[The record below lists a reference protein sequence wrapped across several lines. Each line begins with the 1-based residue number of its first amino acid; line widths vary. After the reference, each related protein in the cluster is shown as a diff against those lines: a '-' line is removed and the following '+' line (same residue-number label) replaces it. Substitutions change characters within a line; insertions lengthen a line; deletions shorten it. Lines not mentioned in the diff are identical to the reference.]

1 MRRSKY
7 SFTALAVILFGVS
20 AHAADRYVSTSGNDT
35 NAGTLAAPL
44 RTITQ
49 AAAIAQPGDTIHVR
63 GGVYTG
69 RVKIYSKGTASAR
82 ITFRPYNNEKVTLD
96 GAGVPSDKAV
106 VALSET
112 EYVDFT
118 GFEVRNAPYI
128 GILGWYAKNTRI
140 LNNDVHDTV
149 RGGIWVGADTTG
161 YSSDITVSGNSV
173 HNTVLENQY
182 HNMGG
187 GGWAGAVVVSVT
199 ERATITGNRIWNN
212 DGEGLISL
220 RSNHHVIRDNEIW
233 DNFSVELYI
242 DNSRFAIVDRNFVY
256 NTGNPRYL
264 RDGKRAA
271 GIAVANETNAN
282 MNPSSDNLF
291 SNNIVVGTRWGFYY
305 GAWESG
311 GGFRNSRVV
320 NNTFY
325 GTTDAIIEIENDA
338 HASSVVQNNIFYAV
352 GSPTPRYTGVGAGV
366 TYANN
371 LWYGG
376 TAGTAS
382 SSTDVLADPR
392 LANPGGHAPADY
404 KIHAGSAAIG
414 KALDVTS
421 LVSTD
426 YFATQRATPLD
437 IGAHQLGTG
446 PSSDLVPPSIP
457 LNLRAINGH
466 ATSVTIAWDAATDNI
481 GVTGY
486 TIVRNGVEV
495 GSTPS
500 TTWTDNAASE
510 GKLYAYQVHAVDAAG
525 NRSAA
530 SVALTLAWNSSD
542 AEAPSAPVVHFRG
555 ATSTTVAIGWTPAT
569 DNLGVTEYRVYRGST
584 LVGSTSSRR
593 FLDHGLDPLTTY
605 SYVVVAVDAA
615 SNTTISNE
623 VTATTKA
630 AGKKRASRH

>member
-1 MRRSKY
+1 MRRSKHF
-7 SFTALAVILFGVS
+7 FTALAVVLFGAT
-20 AHAADRYVSTSGNDT
+20 AHAADRYVSTSGNDA

-49 AAAIAQPGDTIHVR
+49 AAAVAQPGDTIHVR

-82 ITFRPYNNEKVTLD
+82 ITFRPYNSEKVTLD

-106 VALSET
+106 VSLNEA
-112 EYVDFT
+112 EYVDFN

-128 GILGWYAKNTRI
+128 GILGWYAKNIRI
-140 LNNDVHDTV
+140 LNNDVHGTV
-149 RGGIWVGADTTG
+149 RGGIWVGADTMG

-220 RSNHHVIRDNEIW
+220 RSNHHVIRDNQIW

-242 DNSRFAIVDRNFVY
+242 DNSRFATVDRNFVY

-264 RDGKRAA
+264 RDGRRAA
-271 GIAVANETNAN
+271 GIAVANETNSN

-311 GGFRNSRVV
+311 GGLRNSKVV

-338 HASSVVQNNIFYAV
+338 HANSVVQNNIFNAV
-352 GSPTPRYTGVGAGV
+352 GSPTPRYTGAGTGV

-371 LWYGG
+371 VWYGG

-382 SSTDVLADPR
+382 SSTDVLADPM
-392 LANPGGHAPADY
+392 LVNPGGWTAADY
-404 KIHAGSAAIG
+404 KIRAGSAAISR
-414 KALDVTS
+414 ALNVTS

-426 YFATQRATPLD
+426 HFAALRATPFD

-446 PSSDLVPPSIP
+446 TSSDLIPPSVP
-457 LNLRAINGH
+457 LNLRATNGH
-466 ATSVTIAWDAATDNI
+466 ATSVTIAWDAATDNV

-486 TIVRNGVEV
+486 TIVRNGVQIA
-495 GSTPS
+495 STAA
-500 TTWTDNAASE
+500 TTWTDNTVTE
-510 GKLYAYQVHAVDAAG
+510 GKLYAYQVRAVDAAG

-530 SVALTLAWNSSD
+530 SAVLTLAWNSSD
-542 AEAPSAPVVHFRG
+542 AEAPSAPTAYFRG
-555 ATSTTVAIGWTPAT
+555 ATSSTVEIGWSPAT
-569 DNLGVTEYRVYRGST
+569 DNIGVSEYRVYRGSA

-593 FLDHGLDPLTTY
+593 FTDQGLDPLTTY
-605 SYVVVAVDAA
+605 TYVVVAVDAA
-615 SNTTISNE
+615 GNTTISNE
-623 VTATTKA
+623 VTAITKA
-630 AGKKRASRH
+630 ARKKRAARH

>member
-1 MRRSKY
+1 MRRSRY
-7 SFTALAVILFGVS
+7 FTALAVVLFGAT
-20 AHAADRYVSTSGNDT
+20 AHAADRYVSTSGNDA

-49 AAAIAQPGDTIHVR
+49 AAVVAQPGDTIHVR

-69 RVKIYSKGTASAR
+69 RVKISSKGTASAR
-82 ITFRPYNNEKVTLD
+82 ITFRAYNNEKVTLD

-106 VALSET
+106 VSLSET
-112 EYVDFT
+112 ESVDFV

-140 LNNDVHDTV
+140 LNNDVRDTV
-149 RGGIWVGADTTG
+149 RGGIWIGADTTG

-242 DNSRFAIVDRNFVY
+242 DNSRFATVDRNFVY
-256 NTGNPRYL
+256 STGNPRYL
-264 RDGKRAA
+264 RDGMRAA
-271 GIAVANETNAN
+271 GIAVANETNSN

-311 GGFRNSRVV
+311 GGFRNSKVV

-352 GSPTPRYTGVGAGV
+352 GSPTPRYTGVGSGV

-376 TAGTAS
+376 TAGAAS
-382 SSTDVLADPR
+382 SSTDVLADPTFVK
-392 LANPGGHAPADY
+392 PGGRTPADY
-404 KIHAGSAAIG
+404 KIRVGSAAIG

-426 YFATQRATPLD
+426 YFAAQRVTPFD
-437 IGAHQLGTG
+437 IGAHQLSAGA
-446 PSSDLVPPSIP
+446 SSDLVPPSVP
-457 LNLRAINGH
+457 VNVRATNGH
-466 ATSVTIAWDAATDNI
+466 ATSVTIAWDAATDNV

-486 TIVRNGVEV
+486 TIVRNGVQV
-495 GSTPS
+495 GSVAA
-500 TTWTDNAASE
+500 TTWTDNAVTE

-525 NRSAA
+525 NRSGA
-530 SVALTLAWNSSD
+530 SAVLSLAWNSSD
-542 AEAPSAPVVHFRG
+542 AEAPSAPVVHFRD
-555 ATSTTVAIGWTPAT
+555 ATSTTVEIGWMPAS
-569 DNLGVTEYRVYRGST
+569 DNIGVTEYRVYRGSA

-593 FLDHGLDPLTTY
+593 FTDRGLDPLTTY
-605 SYVVVAVDAA
+605 TYVVVAVDAA
-615 SNTTISNE
+615 GNTTISNE

-630 AGKKRASRH
+630 AGRKRAARH